1 MPEIA
6 LSDGETLWFWCLLA
20 VWVGLLF
27 GGFFFGKLNAE
38 GEHRIPRPMR
48 MGASLALVVA
58 GWSWWLAAI
67 DTGAES
73 LAVAVAAGM
82 TFGLLGDLALAK
94 LLPLGEWRTLAGMG
108 FFGVGHVAYIVGLL
122 RYGDAAGLDGVGLR
136 WGSLLVA
143 WLVAAVLWFLVV
155 YRGTDKVEVLHFVAL
170 PYALLLASTAGM
182 GFGLALQVAGFVW
195 LALGALLFLIS
206 DLILATELF
215 NGRFFPGIGDV
226 VWLTYSPGQMLIVYT
241 VPLASLL

>member
-6 LSDGETLWFWCLLA
+6 LSDVEILWFWCLLA
-20 VWVGLLF
+20 VWAGLLF

-67 DTGAES
+67 DTPAES
-73 LAVAVAAGM
+73 LALAVAVGM
-82 TFGLLGDLALAK
+82 TFGLVGDLALAR
-94 LLPLGEWRTLAGMG
+94 LLPLGEWRILAGIG

-122 RYGDAAGLDGVGLR
+122 RYGDETAEG

-143 WLVAAVLWFLVV
+143 WVVAAVLWFLVV
-155 YRGTDKVEVLHFVAL
+155 YRDEASVVHFVAL
-170 PYALLLASTAGM
+170 PYALLLASTAGV
-182 GFGLALQVAGFVW
+182 GFGLALQAAGFVW
-195 LALGALLFLIS
+195 LALGAVLFLIS
-206 DLILATELF
+206 DLVLATELF
-215 NGRFFPGIGDV
+215 NGRFFRGIGDV
-226 VWLTYSPGQMLIVYT
+226 VWLTYSPGQMLIVYA

>member
-6 LSDGETLWFWCLLA
+6 LSDVEILWFWCLLA
-20 VWVGLLF
+20 VWAGLLF

-67 DTGAES
+67 DTPAES
-73 LAVAVAAGM
+73 LALAVAVGM
-82 TFGLLGDLALAK
+82 TFGLVGDLALAR
-94 LLPLGEWRTLAGMG
+94 LLPLGEWRILAGIG

-122 RYGDAAGLDGVGLR
+122 RYGDETAEG

-143 WLVAAVLWFLVV
+143 WVVAAVLWFLVV
-155 YRGTDKVEVLHFVAL
+155 YRDEASVVHFVAL
-170 PYALLLASTAGM
+170 PYALLLASTAGV
-182 GFGLALQVAGFVW
+182 GFGLALQAAGFVW
-195 LALGALLFLIS
+195 LALGAVLFLIS
-206 DLILATELF
+206 DLVLATELF
-215 NGRFFPGIGDV
+215 NGHFFRGIGDV
-226 VWLTYSPGQMLIVYT
+226 VWLTYSPGQMLIVYA